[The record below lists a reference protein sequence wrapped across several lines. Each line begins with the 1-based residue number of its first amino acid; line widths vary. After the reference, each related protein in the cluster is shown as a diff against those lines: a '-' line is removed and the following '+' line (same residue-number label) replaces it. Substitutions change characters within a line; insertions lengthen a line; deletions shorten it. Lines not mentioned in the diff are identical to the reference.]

1 MLHDARTLVITQYR
15 WFGAAPGVPL
25 PPLGERIGKHS
36 KANAL
41 GIKSARPAIRRLAKN
56 RFEPVGDVSLL
67 VDRLF
72 GAREQMLGSI
82 SLSA

>member
-1 MLHDARTLVITQYR
+1 VR
-15 WFGAAPGVPL
+15 L
-25 PPLGERIGKHS
+25 PSLGERIGKHS

-41 GIKSARPAIRRLAKN
+41 GIKSERPTIRRLGKN
-56 RFEPVGDVSLL
+56 RFEPIDDVPLL

-72 GAREQMLGSI
+72 GPREQTLGST